1 MKADRRALERAKA
14 ERGRA
19 LIAMAVFQVVVGL
32 ALALAGALPV
42 EAALISGGVLAALAV
57 MYWYAAS
64 QTDRL
69 RARRLADIAP
79 PKPAS
84 ASLQG
89 PGEDLTRAFDALPDP
104 VLMVSASGRIEVAN
118 AAARVWFRLARPN
131 AQFSAVMREPAVL
144 EAVNEALH
152 KRPAHFVDYRTLAPR
167 ERFVRAFVA
176 PTELAGGATAALIVM
191 QDQTEAKRAER
202 TRVDFLANASHQLR
216 TPLASLSGF
225 IETLR
230 GHARDDVEARGRFL
244 SIMQDQAQRMSR
256 LIDDLLS
263 LSRIELNEHIS
274 PSGSVDLIG
283 IAEDVVD
290 GMAPVAHKS
299 GVTLSVER
307 RCERA
312 FVLGDREQLVQ
323 VVQNLIDNAVKY
335 SAGGGGEVKITIGR
349 RAGASE
355 VSRAAPPHLEPP
367 PPETAGI
374 VIQAPPEANAGA
386 FAWLSVSDNG
396 PGVPRRHLPRLS
408 ERFYRVDEAE
418 KQPPGTGLGLAIVKH
433 IISRH
438 RGGFAVCSAEG
449 RGSAFTIYVP
459 HTIEDSGDD

>member
-1 MKADRRALERAKA
+1 MEPDKRALARAKA
-14 ERGRA
+14 ERSRA
-19 LIAMAVFQVVVGL
+19 LIAMAGFQVVVGL

-42 EAALISGGVLAALAV
+42 PAALISGGVLAAMAV
-57 MYWYAAS
+57 MYWFAAS

-69 RARRLADIAP
+69 RARRLSDITP
-79 PKPAS
+79 PKPA
-84 ASLQG
+84 AAGAEG

-104 VLMVSASGRIEVAN
+104 TLMVSASGRIEVAN
-118 AAARVWFRLARPN
+118 AAARAWFRLARPN
-131 AQFSAVMREPAVL
+131 AQFSAVMREPAVM

-152 KRPAHFVDYRTLAPR
+152 NRPPQFVDYRTLAPR

-176 PTELAGGATAALIVM
+176 PTEMAGGVQAALIVM

-230 GHARDDVEARGRFL
+230 GHARDDVEARDKFL

-263 LSRIELNEHIS
+263 LSRIELNEHVS

-283 IAEDVVD
+283 VAEDVVD
-290 GMAPVAHKS
+290 GLAPVAQKS
-299 GVTLSVER
+299 GVELKVER

-312 FVLGDREQLVQ
+312 HVLGDREQLVQ

-335 SAGGGGEVKITIGR
+335 SNGGGEVRVTVGR
-349 RAGASE
+349 RAGARE
-355 VSRAAPPHLEPP
+355 VSRAAPPYLDPP

-386 FAWLSVSDNG
+386 FAWISVSDRG
-396 PGVPRRHLPRLS
+396 PGIPRRHLPRLS
-408 ERFYRVDEAE
+408 ERFYRVEDAE

-433 IISRH
+433 ILSRH

-459 HTIEDSGDD
+459 HTIDDSGAD